1 MKVSLSGRLILVG
14 AGKMGGAMLEGWLR
28 EGVAPSRIVVVD
40 PSPPPEVRATIA
52 RAAIPANP
60 PLDGIDDAEVL
71 ILAVKPQVME
81 EALAGLRPL
90 ARAKPLIVSVAAG
103 RTIKSFETHFGDGA
117 AIIRTIPNLPAAIG
131 RGITAIVANRNVSA
145 AQKELA
151 MALLSAVGD
160 VVTLDDER
168 LIDAATAVSGS
179 GPAYVFHLTEC
190 MTEAGRKLG
199 LPADV
204 AEKLARSTVAGAG
217 ELMRSSGLPAATL
230 RENVTSKKGTT
241 HAALEVLMADGGG
254 MKALF
259 EKALAA
265 AERRSRELAS

>member
-1 MKVSLSGRLILVG
+1 MNVTLSGRLILVG
-14 AGKMGGAMLEGWLR
+14 AGKMGGALLEGWLR
-28 EGVAPSRIVVVD
+28 EGVAASRIVVVD

-52 RAAIPANP
+52 RAAVALNP
-60 PLDGIDDAEVL
+60 PLQGMGDVQVL
-71 ILAVKPQVME
+71 VLAVKPQIME
-81 EALAGLRPL
+81 AALAELKPSD
-90 ARAKPLIVSVAAG
+90 RAKPLIVSVAAG
-103 RTIKSFETHFGDGA
+103 RTIKSFERHFGEDA
-117 AIIRTIPNLPAAIG
+117 AVIRTIPNLPAAIG
-131 RGITAIVANRNVSA
+131 RGITALVANRNVTP
-145 AQKELA
+145 AQKSLA

-199 LPADV
+199 LPPDV

-217 ELMRSSGLPAATL
+217 ELMRASGLPAATL
-230 RENVTSKKGTT
+230 RENVTSQKGTT
-241 HAALEVLMADGGG
+241 HAALEILMADGAG
-254 MKALF
+254 MKTLF
-259 EKALAA
+259 EQALAA